1 MTKNIKNIVQNDS
14 GGTNPDTHAH
24 EDKIWELTFED
35 NDITNLTRMKMIEL
49 LTKGTVPTKTVHSFR
64 KWELT
69 TTQGAHIRTW
79 VIVYDDKSHIQLT
92 NNDFYSLLSNG
103 HKNKEDEVKDEVKE
117 EIKIEGKRGAV
128 SSAIAQAQR
137 DAGVQLPKKSLT
149 TPEEQEQLKELRED
163 IKDNYFPVF
172 GKKEDKNLEEEIN

>member
-103 HKNKEDEVKDEVKE
+103 HKNKGDEVKV
-117 EIKIEGKRGAV
+117 EGERGAV

-137 DAGVQLPKKSLT
+137 DAGVQLPTKSIT
-149 TPEEQEQLKELRED
+149 TPEEREQLKELRED
-163 IKDNYFPVF
+163 IRDNYVPVF

>member
-1 MTKNIKNIVQNDS
+1 MTKTIINIVQNDS

-35 NDITNLTRMKMIEL
+35 NDTTNLTRMKMMEL

-69 TTQGAHIRTW
+69 TTHGAHIRTW
-79 VIVYDDKSHIQLT
+79 VIVYDDKSHVQLT

-103 HKNKEDEVKDEVKE
+103 HSNKEDEVKV
-117 EIKIEGKRGAV
+117 EGERGAV
-128 SSAIAQAQR
+128 SSAIVQAQR
-137 DAGVQLPKKSLT
+137 ESQAPVNPVLFEEKKSIT
-149 TPEEQEQLKELRED
+149 TPEEREQLKELRED
-163 IKDNYFPVF
+163 IRDNYVPVF
-172 GKKEDKNLEEEIN
+172 GKKEDKILDEEIN